1 MITLLVSDLLAEM
14 LAAAASA
21 GLHSRWA
28 GVQHCIRDCQ
38 EHVAC
43 LLAVCLTNSR
53 MLKQISCLPG
63 TVIALG
69 DILAIL
75 CAADCEGIG
84 YARAINEHLPEDVC
98 VFSVQV
104 RR

>member
-1 MITLLVSDLLAEM
+1 
-14 LAAAASA
+14 
-21 GLHSRWA
+21 
-28 GVQHCIRDCQ
+28 
-38 EHVAC
+38 
-43 LLAVCLTNSR
+43 